1 MAMVLLY
8 IITVQWK
15 WLWIVHLDSSSSIH
29 LVPPLTVNEISK
41 NNGGGGDSGG
51 LGTITIISETK
62 EDDDDSKKTYR
73 LEANTIRLRF

>member
-1 MAMVLLY
+1 MVLLY
-8 IITVQWK
+8 IITVQVEMAYG
-15 WLWIVHLDSSSSIH
+15 LYTAHSSSSIH